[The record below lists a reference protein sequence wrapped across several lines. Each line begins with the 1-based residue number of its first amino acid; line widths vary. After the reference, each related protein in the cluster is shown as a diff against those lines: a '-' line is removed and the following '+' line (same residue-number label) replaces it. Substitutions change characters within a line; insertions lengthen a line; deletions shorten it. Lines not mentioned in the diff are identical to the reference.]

1 MSWLGREAWVRLQRA
16 VAEAP
21 HLGRALRLVWRAA
34 PGLTAWWGAL
44 LLVQALLPVALVY
57 LTKLLVDDL
66 TAVVRGGA
74 GLAQAQRPL
83 LLAAALAGV
92 LVLTEALHAAGRWL
106 RAAQAEVVKDHLAAL
121 VHDKAV
127 AVDLAYYESA
137 AYFDQLHLIRYD
149 IYHRPVALVENV
161 GSLLQNA
168 ITLAAMLVVLVRF
181 GVWVPLAL
189 LVSTLPALW
198 VVVRYAVR
206 QHEWRL
212 RTTEAE
218 RRAWYHDWLMTSREH
233 AEEVRLFDLGE
244 RLRRGYA
251 ELRRGLRLERVRL
264 AREEGLSGL
273 AAGAGALAIA
283 GAALA
288 WMVWRALRGQVTLG
302 ELAMFYQA
310 FSQGQRLLRSLL
322 DNLGQIYSNS
332 LFLGSLFG
340 FLEIEPRVV
349 SPPQP
354 AVVPAAAAPAIRF
367 RGVTFRYPSSD
378 RDALREFDLEIPAGR
393 VTALVGP
400 NGAGKST
407 LIKLLC
413 RFYDPLAGTIELNG
427 VDLRRFDLE
436 ELRRLVSVLFQQPAH
451 YSATLAENIALGD
464 VRREPETARIAAA
477 ARGAGADEAAARLA
491 HGYDTMLGT
500 WFAGGTEV
508 SVGEWQRIALAR
520 AYFRDAPVVLL
531 DEPTSAMDSW
541 AENQWLDRFRTL
553 VAGRT
558 ALVISHRFTTAMR
571 ADVIHVMEEGRVIE
585 SGTHAELL
593 ARGGKYVTSWRAQM
607 RAPGAGS
614 PAS

>member
-1 MSWLGREAWVRLQRA
+1 MARTGREAWVRLRRW

-34 PGLTAWWGAL
+34 PGLTAWWGVL

-66 TAVVRGGA
+66 ATVVRGGG
-74 GLAQAQRPL
+74 GLAQVQRPL

-92 LVLTEALHAAGRWL
+92 LVLTEVLQAVGRWL

-121 VHDKAV
+121 VHEKAV

-168 ITLAAMLVVLVRF
+168 ITLVAMLVVLVRF

-218 RRAWYHDWLMTSREH
+218 RRAFYYDWLMTSREH

-244 RLRRGYA
+244 RLRRRFA
-251 ELRRGLRLERVRL
+251 ELRQGLRLERVRL
-264 AREEGLSGL
+264 ARDEGLSGL

-322 DNLGQIYSNS
+322 DNVGQIYSNS

-354 AVVPAAAAPAIRF
+354 AALAAVAAPAIRF

-378 RDALREFDLEIPAGR
+378 RDALRNFDLEIPAGR
-393 VTALVGP
+393 MTALVGP

-413 RFYDPLAGTIELNG
+413 RFYDPLDGTIEVDG

-436 ELRRLVSVLFQQPAH
+436 ELRRLVTALFQQPAH
-451 YSATLAENIALGD
+451 YSATLRENIGLGD
-464 VRREPETARIAAA
+464 VSLPADDGRVAGA

-541 AENQWLDRFRTL
+541 AENQWLDRFRAL

-585 SGTHAELL
+585 SGSHAELL
-593 ARGGKYVTSWRAQM
+593 ARGGKYAASWNAQM
-607 RAPGAGS
+607 RTAH
-614 PAS
+614 